1 MLKHATQ
8 AAAIALVLFFASR
21 AGLAQGPG
29 ADTFKAKCVA
39 CHGEDGTGNNPV
51 GKSLGVQP
59 YNAPDVLKLSDADLT
74 AIIKNGKNKMP
85 AFAGK
90 VTDAQIKDLLVH
102 IHTLQKKK

>member
-21 AGLAQGPG
+21 ISLAQGPG
-29 ADTFKAKCVA
+29 ADIYKAKCQA
-39 CHGEDGTGNNPV
+39 CHGEDGLGNIPV
-51 GKSLGVQP
+51 GKALGIRP
-59 YNAPDVLKLSDADLT
+59 YNAPDVLKLSDADLI

-90 VTDAQIKDLLVH
+90 ITDAQIKDLLVH
-102 IHTLQKKK
+102 IHTLQKK